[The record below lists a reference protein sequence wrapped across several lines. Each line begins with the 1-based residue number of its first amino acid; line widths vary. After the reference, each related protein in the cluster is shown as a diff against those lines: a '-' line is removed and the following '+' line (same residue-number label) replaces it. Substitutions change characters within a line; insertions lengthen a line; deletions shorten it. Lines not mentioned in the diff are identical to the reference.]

1 MNHQVSKYGICFLVY
16 LILQGTCVNKDDI
29 MCAIDLKRKYNIVYI
44 HLFINKYDVK
54 NHIWTE
60 FDRNMKFIE

>member
-29 MCAIDLKRKYNIVYI
+29 MYAIDLKKQYHIEYI
-44 HLFINKYDVK
+44 HVFINK
-54 NHIWTE
+54 
-60 FDRNMKFIE
+60 

>member
-29 MCAIDLKRKYNIVYI
+29 MCAIDLKEKIQHCIYSFI
-44 HLFINKYDVK
+44 HK
-54 NHIWTE
+54 
-60 FDRNMKFIE
+60 